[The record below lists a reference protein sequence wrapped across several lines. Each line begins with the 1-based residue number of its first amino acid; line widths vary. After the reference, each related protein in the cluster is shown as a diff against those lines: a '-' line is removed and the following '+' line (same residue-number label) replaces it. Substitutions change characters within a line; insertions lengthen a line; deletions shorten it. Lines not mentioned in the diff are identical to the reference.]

1 MKFLHISDLHIGKK
15 VNGFSMID
23 EQEYILKKIINIA
36 VEQCS
41 EVVLIAGDVYDKS
54 VASEEAVQLFDKFLC
69 CLSKH
74 NLKVFVISGNHDS
87 DVRMAFG
94 SELMN
99 KSDVYMSPVYS
110 GNVSP
115 VTLTD
120 EYGEINVYM
129 LPFIKPSN
137 VRRFF
142 EDKQINTY
150 TDAIRTAIYQMN
162 IDKSKRNIIVTHQ
175 FVTGAITSDSEEIS
189 VGGSDNVDVSVF
201 DDFDYVALGHIHRPQ
216 KIKRDTVR
224 YCGTPLKY
232 SFSEAK
238 DKKSVTIVEI
248 KEKGNVKITTIPL
261 IPKHDMR
268 EIKGTYNEVT
278 LKSNYQDTN
287 VEDYIHITLTDEE
300 DIPDATGKLR
310 LIYPN
315 LMKIDYDNIRT
326 RNNNIINNSNSKERT
341 PFELFSELFEKQNNQ
356 PMNDTQSEYIKSA
369 IKDIWEG

>member
-15 VNGFSMID
+15 VNGFSMIE
-23 EQEYILKKIINIA
+23 EQKYILEKIIDIA
-36 VEQCS
+36 IKQCT
-41 EVVLIAGDVYDKS
+41 EAVLIAGDVYDKS
-54 VASEEAVQLFDKFLC
+54 IASTEAIQLFDKFLC
-69 CLSKH
+69 NLSEQ

-87 DVRMAFG
+87 DVRIAFG
-94 SELMN
+94 SKLMN
-99 KSDVYMSPVYS
+99 ASDVYMSPVYNGS
-110 GNVSP
+110 VSP

-120 EYGEINVYM
+120 EYGEINIYM

-142 EDKQINTY
+142 EDKQITTY
-150 TDAIRTAIYQMN
+150 TDAINIAINQMN

-175 FVTGAITSDSEEIS
+175 FVTGAATSDSEEIS
-189 VGGSDNVDVSVF
+189 VGGSDNVDVNVF
-201 DDFDYVALGHIHRPQ
+201 DSFDYVALGHIHRPQ

-238 DKKSVTIVEI
+238 DKKSVTIVEM
-248 KEKGNVKITTIPL
+248 KEKGNIEISTVPL
-261 IPKHDMR
+261 IPRHDMR
-268 EIKGTYNEVT
+268 EIRGTYNEVT

-287 VEDYIHITLTDEE
+287 VEDYVHITLTDEE
-300 DIPDATGKLR
+300 DIPDAVGKLR

-315 LMKIDYDNIRT
+315 LMKIDYDNKRT
-326 RNNNIINNSNSKERT
+326 RNNNVINNSNEKEHT

-356 PMNDTQSEYIKSA
+356 PMNDRQSEYIKSA